1 MEQGTTV
8 SSDKQSG
15 NGIVG
20 RIRDTAAAQL
30 NSQKDKATQG
40 LGTVASAVR
49 ESTQNLRSQQHDVAA
64 RYVEQAADQIE
75 RFSSRLREKDVMELL
90 SDAQQLARRRP
101 ALFVGAAFA
110 LGLIGARFLKSSA
123 PYSDQGVMYR
133 DRSTESMGSVGYTP
147 PMNAPAASSTSAAT
161 ERY

>member
-1 MEQGTTV
+1 MEEPTTTSQGNHG
-8 SSDKQSG
+8 G

-49 ESTQNLRSQQHDVAA
+49 ESTQSLRNQQHDVAA

-75 RFSSRLREKDVMELL
+75 RISTRLREKDVVELL

-110 LGLIGARFLKSSA
+110 IGVIGARFLKSSA
-123 PYSDQGVMYR
+123 EKDDRGFIYR
-133 DRSTESMGSVGYTP
+133 TSTINTPAGSSM
-147 PMNAPAASSTSAAT
+147 SAAT

>member
-1 MEQGTTV
+1 MEEPTTTSQGNHG
-8 SSDKQSG
+8 G

-49 ESTQNLRSQQHDVAA
+49 ESTQNLRNQQHDVAA

-75 RFSSRLREKDVMELL
+75 RISTRLREKDVVELL

-110 LGLIGARFLKSSA
+110 IGVIGARFLKSSA
-123 PYSDQGVMYR
+123 ENDDSGLMYR
-133 DRSTESMGSVGYTP
+133 TSTIDT
-147 PMNAPAASSTSAAT
+147 AAGSSTINTPAGSSMSAAT